1 MKILHI
7 VNSKNSMKSC
17 MSTSNYHKQV
27 LTLLW
32 KMYLTGQKY
41 SFSLFLVASLYN
53 YNLKN
58 LLKKSKKEKK
68 KTTQKMI

>member
-1 MKILHI
+1 
-7 VNSKNSMKSC
+7 
-17 MSTSNYHKQV
+17 
-27 LTLLW
+27 
-32 KMYLTGQKY
+32 MYLTGQKY

-68 KTTQKMI
+68 KTTQKMIWVKKLT